1 MMDSF
6 DTYVPGKW
14 LEDGLVVVAPRGKPR
29 SFKLSKLPRPLHLA
43 LSTVVLSCALGGFG
57 MPVLAESVGM
67 GNIQAYG
74 LTAVHIDEDIV
85 PTGYWERLKAAVQ
98 VVVLLPDQS
107 AESDPPIAF

>member
-6 DTYVPGKW
+6 DAYLPGKW
-14 LEDGLVVVAPRGKPR
+14 LEDGLVVVPPHEKPR
-29 SFKLSKLPRPLHLA
+29 PFKLSKLPRPLHLA
-43 LSTVVLSCALGGFG
+43 LSTVVLSCALGGFS
-57 MPVLAESVGM
+57 MPVPAEPVGM

-85 PTGYWERLKAAVQ
+85 PTEYWERLRAAVQ
-98 VVVLLPDQS
+98 VVVPLPDQS